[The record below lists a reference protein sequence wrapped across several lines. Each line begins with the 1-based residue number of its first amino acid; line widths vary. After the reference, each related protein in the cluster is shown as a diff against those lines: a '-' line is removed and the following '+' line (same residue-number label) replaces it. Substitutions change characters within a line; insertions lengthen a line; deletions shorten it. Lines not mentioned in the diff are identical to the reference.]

1 MHLSLEGKV
10 LKHCKEIVR
19 LCSFG
24 KYPYSQHRRFFFWFG
39 IKDPSPLEFPV
50 TFHGGGDNGY
60 FLEPH
65 ITNKLQR
72 LETNL
77 SDHASNHH
85 ISHI

>member
-24 KYPYSQHRRFFFWFG
+24 KYPYSHHRRFFFFWFG

-50 TFHGGGDNGY
+50 TFHGGGGGIMDIFWNHT
-60 FLEPH
+60 LQ
-65 ITNKLQR
+65 TNYK
-72 LETNL
+72 
-77 SDHASNHH
+77 D
-85 ISHI
+85 